1 MWNFSSFFRRYFGK
15 KLTFLESNHFSSQK
29 LLSLIPYVLNR
40 KIYGPFLKFIP
51 SPRGWKAFVLNS
63 QNLSFWQSSHEKG
76 GGRSNPHLPNSEH
89 FWALCV
95 PERRVMKNKIPK
107 KLYFSE
113 AIVPFILDIHRQN
126 LDIQNLGH
134 SEIQKF

>member
-1 MWNFSSFFRRYFGK
+1 MKRDLHVSIAEK
-15 KLTFLESNHFSSQK
+15 
-29 LLSLIPYVLNR
+29 
-40 KIYGPFLKFIP
+40 
-51 SPRGWKAFVLNS
+51 FVL
-63 QNLSFWQSSHEKG
+63 LTVFTREGG

-134 SEIQKF
+134 SEIL